1 MTFQSPA
8 SRGWFGDRSLVKRI
22 NLKFLLAFLAI
33 MVGGIVGVVLLRRFQ
48 VSRNAGS
55 LAKLAKIRLD
65 EGKTAEAMAIYGR
78 YLGLRPEDDEAYAE
92 YAKLLLGRATA
103 PDATRSDVA
112 RAYTTV
118 EAAVRRNP
126 ENDDLRRQL
135 LEFQLRIGRASD
147 AREHIQVLRERV
159 ASGKLS
165 TSVSAENG
173 ADDDPARKPLGP
185 TDIQLLMAQSYLG
198 AGDFEA
204 ATKVVAEM
212 VGFDLGS
219 KKFDPQGKVVGPTDA
234 YIILAAIL
242 QEKMGDRDS
251 ATEVLKKLVDT
262 HASDAQAWLA
272 MSNWHRQLGDLD
284 AAQADVAKAL
294 EIAPDDTNA
303 IFVRFE
309 LALSEKDF
317 ATAETMANRAREKFP
332 GDERAYRGLAVIA
345 LQQGDPAKAEQALL
359 NGIEQLPNRAS
370 LLLMLADALLQQNK
384 LEEVS
389 QAIARIKELY
399 GAASPAV
406 GLLEGR
412 TLVAERKWAEA
423 KAKFEQVRP
432 LVAGSPEMV
441 RQVDLYLGQCY
452 AQLDEYDSQLDV
464 NRRILSDD
472 PTSLAARAGTA
483 TALASAG
490 KIEEALEEFESIAL
504 DLPSEQLASV
514 PQIWYPLLQ
523 LRMQQQSRRPAA
535 DRDWSGIEA
544 LLDVLQQS
552 PAVTSTQVAL
562 LRSDVLVRK
571 GESEAARELLDSI
584 ATQEADPQVWAAL
597 ATLSLRDEGPEAAD
611 AVLARVPATVANA
624 ANILVVRAQVAA
636 RRSVDTSKAELDE
649 IENRATEL
657 DDDGAAAVFISLAGI
672 ALGRGDVESAERLWS
687 EVARRKPRDIRASEA
702 LLELAFI
709 EGDLEKAL
717 ASAAKVTEAAG
728 AGTPRARVAEAGV
741 RIFEVRSSVI
751 KRQAAGEDVSRPT
764 AIEKAALD
772 DARNLLIEA
781 ENDRPGW
788 SQIQIQVAEIESLR
802 GNVPAAIDRLKK
814 AVALGPANPGTV
826 RRLVA
831 LLYSTNRL
839 EEAQE
844 ALASLGAEGQE
855 GLERLSAEAELRAGR
870 VDDAV
875 AFAKRS
881 VSKNSTNP
889 DDLLW
894 LGQLLARSGKQE
906 QATDALRRATEVAPD
921 RGEVWVAL
929 FSHQITMG
937 KKPAAERTLAKAA
950 ELMPEPKRQLL
961 LGQGY
966 EMLGRIDDA
975 EQAFRDAVRVAPDD
989 LETNRGLASFF
1000 MRCGRLGPAQETLR
1014 TITAS
1019 PDTSASALSEK
1030 AWARRSLAEIIAE
1043 RGNFR
1048 DMQEAMALLRKNV
1061 DARGDITADDAALE
1075 IKLLAN
1081 RQEPASWKQA
1091 IVVLTELQ
1099 RKQPLSTGQRIMLAQ
1114 LHEKVG
1120 QWEECRNQLVSIVA
1134 GPAAPPAYIAML
1146 IEKLIDH
1153 GELSTARPWLT
1164 RLQKA
1169 SPDSAITLALEAKIA
1184 IAQKDRKLAAE
1195 AARKLMPGGIVS
1207 ATQPAQLNAVA
1218 KLMEQ
1223 LGFPK
1228 AADKVFAQY
1237 ADVAVEGVVAR
1248 ADFLG
1253 RQKRANEA
1261 LDLLESRRDDIPLE
1275 RMLTTAV
1282 QVVRCQDAPETFA
1295 PRLVPWFTKAKR
1307 VDPGS
1312 VVVQL
1317 LEAELLSL
1325 EGRPQDAEKVYRSL
1339 LAKGDLGTLQSA
1351 IVSNNLAF
1359 HLAKPETVGEA
1370 EKLIEQA
1377 IAELGPLPDLLDTRG
1392 MVRLAAGRNAEA
1404 VADLQ
1409 EATLQPTDVK
1419 YLHLAWAQLR
1429 SGDEAGARSTLEA
1442 GRRRG
1447 LTKLKLAPDERQRLG
1462 ELETALGMQEPVAPE
1477 PQG

>member
-1 MTFQSPA
+1 
-8 SRGWFGDRSLVKRI
+8 
-22 NLKFLLAFLAI
+22 
-33 MVGGIVGVVLLRRFQ
+33 
-48 VSRNAGS
+48 
-55 LAKLAKIRLD
+55 
-65 EGKTAEAMAIYGR
+65 
-78 YLGLRPEDDEAYAE
+78 
-92 YAKLLLGRATA
+92 
-103 PDATRSDVA
+103 
-112 RAYTTV
+112 
-118 EAAVRRNP
+118 
-126 ENDDLRRQL
+126 
-135 LEFQLRIGRASD
+135 
-147 AREHIQVLRERV
+147 
-159 ASGKLS
+159 
-165 TSVSAENG
+165 
-173 ADDDPARKPLGP
+173 
-185 TDIQLLMAQSYLG
+185 
-198 AGDFEA
+198 
-204 ATKVVAEM
+204 M

-219 KKFDPQGKVVGPTDA
+219 KKFDPQGKVVGPTEA

-242 QEKMGDRDS
+242 QEKMGDSDS
-251 ATEVLKKLVDT
+251 ATEVLTKLVDT
-262 HASDAQAWLA
+262 HASDVQAWLA
-272 MSNWHRQLGDLD
+272 MSNWHRQRGDLD

-303 IFVRFE
+303 VFVRFE

-432 LVAGSPEMV
+432 LAAGSPEMV

-504 DLPSEQLASV
+504 DLPSERLASV

-624 ANILVVRAQVAA
+624 TNILVVRAQVAA
-636 RRSVDTSKAELDE
+636 RRSADTSKAELDE

-788 SQIQIQVAEIESLR
+788 SQIQIQFAEIEGLR

-875 AFAKRS
+875 AFAERS

-906 QATDALRRATEVAPD
+906 QAADALRRATEVAPD

-929 FSHQITMG
+929 FSHQITRG
-937 KKPAAERTLAKAA
+937 KKPAAERTLDRAA
-950 ELMPEPKRQLL
+950 ELMPEP
-961 LGQGY
+961 
-966 EMLGRIDDA
+966 I
-975 EQAFRDAVRVAPDD
+975 P
-989 LETNRGLASFF
+989 N
-1000 MRCGRLGPAQETLR
+1000 
-1014 TITAS
+1014 
-1019 PDTSASALSEK
+1019 
-1030 AWARRSLAEIIAE
+1030 
-1043 RGNFR
+1043 
-1048 DMQEAMALLRKNV
+1048 
-1061 DARGDITADDAALE
+1061 
-1075 IKLLAN
+1075 
-1081 RQEPASWKQA
+1081 
-1091 IVVLTELQ
+1091 
-1099 RKQPLSTGQRIMLAQ
+1099 
-1114 LHEKVG
+1114 
-1120 QWEECRNQLVSIVA
+1120 
-1134 GPAAPPAYIAML
+1134 
-1146 IEKLIDH
+1146 
-1153 GELSTARPWLT
+1153 
-1164 RLQKA
+1164 
-1169 SPDSAITLALEAKIA
+1169 
-1184 IAQKDRKLAAE
+1184 
-1195 AARKLMPGGIVS
+1195 
-1207 ATQPAQLNAVA
+1207 
-1218 KLMEQ
+1218 
-1223 LGFPK
+1223 
-1228 AADKVFAQY
+1228 
-1237 ADVAVEGVVAR
+1237 AR
-1248 ADFLG
+1248 A
-1253 RQKRANEA
+1253 
-1261 LDLLESRRDDIPLE
+1261 S
-1275 RMLTTAV
+1275 
-1282 QVVRCQDAPETFA
+1282 
-1295 PRLVPWFTKAKR
+1295 
-1307 VDPGS
+1307 
-1312 VVVQL
+1312 
-1317 LEAELLSL
+1317 
-1325 EGRPQDAEKVYRSL
+1325 
-1339 LAKGDLGTLQSA
+1339 
-1351 IVSNNLAF
+1351 
-1359 HLAKPETVGEA
+1359 
-1370 EKLIEQA
+1370 
-1377 IAELGPLPDLLDTRG
+1377 
-1392 MVRLAAGRNAEA
+1392 
-1404 VADLQ
+1404 
-1409 EATLQPTDVK
+1409 
-1419 YLHLAWAQLR
+1419 
-1429 SGDEAGARSTLEA
+1429 
-1442 GRRRG
+1442 
-1447 LTKLKLAPDERQRLG
+1447 
-1462 ELETALGMQEPVAPE
+1462 
-1477 PQG
+1477 